1 MMVFFIRLKT
11 GFFETK
17 FCTMSVRDKAV
28 RLYSENMYEDKQT
41 IIHDGEILSI
51 AIINKGR
58 KATEIEIHSTEK
70 IYVGHC
76 IDTKD
81 KDEIANAFLREFG
94 SKVQME

>member
-1 MMVFFIRLKT
+1 MVFFIRLKT

-28 RLYSENMYEDKQT
+28 RLYSENLYEDKQT
-41 IIHDGEILSI
+41 IIRDGEILSI
-51 AIINKGR
+51 AIMNKGR
-58 KATEIEIHSTEK
+58 KATEIEIHAADK

-76 IDTKD
+76 IDTKN